1 MVSARRRT
9 ATASFSPNTYTR
21 RLHLPPPHSPPID
34 VIAHAPF
41 CCALLAY
48 RQTKNML
55 LLIAPLIGAALSGI
69 CNDKRTDCAN
79 WARDGECSGENAV
92 RAFTLFSAATE

>member
-1 MVSARRRT
+1 M
-9 ATASFSPNTYTR
+9 
-21 RLHLPPPHSPPID
+21 
-34 VIAHAPF
+34 
-41 CCALLAY
+41 AY

-55 LLIAPLIGAALSGI
+55 LLIAPLIGAALFGI

>member
-1 MVSARRRT
+1 
-9 ATASFSPNTYTR
+9 
-21 RLHLPPPHSPPID
+21 
-34 VIAHAPF
+34 
-41 CCALLAY
+41 
-48 RQTKNML
+48 ML

-92 RAFTLFSAATE
+92 RPNLAAAVLKMSS

>member
-1 MVSARRRT
+1 
-9 ATASFSPNTYTR
+9 
-21 RLHLPPPHSPPID
+21 
-34 VIAHAPF
+34 
-41 CCALLAY
+41 
-48 RQTKNML
+48 ML

>member
-1 MVSARRRT
+1 MLRT
-9 ATASFSPNTYTR
+9 
-21 RLHLPPPHSPPID
+21 
-34 VIAHAPF
+34 
-41 CCALLAY
+41 LLAA
-48 RQTKNML
+48 L
-55 LLIAPLIGAALSGI
+55 AAVVFSGI